1 MNAVT
6 QYDIDG
12 TALGVSTTVT
22 LTEGITVTYFT
33 ELGAS
38 KPHEVALRIGD
49 SDCIEMNYS
58 EELADLFARVDE
70 VPAVEFL
77 ATCYAN
83 LWRLKQ

>member
-1 MNAVT
+1 MNAIT

-12 TALGVSTTVT
+12 SALGKSTTVT

-33 ELGAS
+33 ELDAD
-38 KPHEVALRIGD
+38 KPHEVALRIGGE
-49 SDCIEMNYS
+49 CIEMTYT

-83 LWRLKQ
+83 LWRCKR